1 MIRQIKHN
9 SKDYFVVYTNLV
21 VKNGDESFDIPV
33 NVQLNITN
41 VDPKKRYLIYK
52 QADRLFNYKFTVQKS
67 SPKQNKPWYKFW

>member
-1 MIRQIKHN
+1 MIRQIKHS

-67 SPKQNKPWYKFW
+67 SPKQSKPWYKFW